1 MIEYGVLREKRSQEP
16 LSYHTNRLDHIRRR
30 MINQIRA
37 PYLLMTPP
45 ERQALITDNMNN
57 LIGVPS
63 FVTEFIHKQ
72 GGSEM
77 WLISGDDKRD
87 LPPQAI
93 ARWERSYED
102 RSAVLWPWLLFNES
116 NEQMRKDYMDNYLQ
130 AAKIVGSFPFTPTFE
145 AVASQREID
154 WKYRL
159 LAAQIMFYESCII
172 YPDLKVAASPIL
184 SMIGYAMDEYKK
196 KDVIELQAMVK
207 RKAPRLTD
215 DSTNP
220 FIEHR
225 MWDNPESLSL
235 MCVDRALRDLIV
247 NHYGLFR
254 GVTLPNASGYQTG
267 QRALAFGVVADRV
280 LSVAN

>member
-1 MIEYGVLREKRSQEP
+1 
-16 LSYHTNRLDHIRRR
+16 
-30 MINQIRA
+30 
-37 PYLLMTPP
+37 MTPP

-130 AAKIVGSFPFTPTFE
+130 AAEIVGSFPFTPTFE

-159 LAAQIMFYESCII
+159 LAAQIMFYESCIA
-172 YPDLKVAASPIL
+172 YPDLNVAASPIL
-184 SMIGYAMDEYKK
+184 SMIGYAMAEYKK
-196 KDVIELQAMVK
+196 NDIVELQGMVK

-215 DSTNP
+215 DSANP
-220 FIEHR
+220 FIEYG
-225 MWDNPESLSL
+225 MWDRAESLSL
-235 MCVDRALRDLIV
+235 MCVDRALRDLVV
-247 NHYGLFR
+247 NHYGLLR

-267 QRALAFGVVADRV
+267 QRALAFGAVADKV